1 MLELGCFIYRASFM
15 LVEHKV
21 LSVNVHH
28 PHKNMS
34 VSSYLLLGRALKA
47 LVVRTC
53 VCSIMAEGIGLRWG
67 GEPINGLEPLVVP
80 CNVGGKGIGL
90 ASKCCK

>member
-1 MLELGCFIYRASFM
+1 MLELGRFIYGASFI

-28 PHKNMS
+28 LHKNTS

-47 LVVRTC
+47 LVVLTR
-53 VCSIMAEGIGLRWG
+53 VCSIMAEGISCCFV
-67 GEPINGLEPLVVP
+67 PFKVVF
-80 CNVGGKGIGL
+80 G
-90 ASKCCK
+90 